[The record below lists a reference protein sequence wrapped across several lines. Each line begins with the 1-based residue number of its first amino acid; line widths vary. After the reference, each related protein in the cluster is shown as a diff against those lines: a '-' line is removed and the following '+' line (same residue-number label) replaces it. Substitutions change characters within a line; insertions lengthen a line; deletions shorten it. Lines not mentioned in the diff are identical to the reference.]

1 MELKRIEQ
9 FNDWWTTEKV
19 RANLLKPYKRPLF
32 HEILRYMDDRQII
45 LVYGLRRV
53 GKTTLFYQL
62 IQHLLDEGVDPG
74 NILYFS
80 FDLTKAEIEDV
91 LRTYEQEKL
100 RRNFD
105 TAERIFVFFDE
116 IHKTENWQ
124 NELKIFYDL
133 YPNIKFF
140 ICGSASINI
149 QKRATE
155 SLAGRVYDFM
165 LKPLSFKEF
174 LKLKG
179 VEVEFDEWQIYERRV
194 LPLFHDYLLK
204 GGFPE
209 IVEERSEE
217 KIKNYLRNNVIER
230 IILVDLP
237 AEFGI
242 KDMELLKTLVELVAR
257 NPGLRINYDALA
269 RDLKRSKP
277 TIINYIS
284 YLEYALILKLVRNLR
299 PGFMATSRKMR
310 KAYPNNVAFSHI
322 FAAPEDIGK
331 VIETAVLQELD
342 AEYYFRDNTTEIDFI
357 LKDGKIVPVE
367 VKYGKV
373 ELKRFLRALDK
384 IELDYGFVIT
394 RDIYKEEEIN
404 GKRIFMMPA
413 WAFVLFKD
421 EFITKNNLFI
431 PG

>member
-1 MELKRIEQ
+1 MELRRIEQ
-9 FNDWWTTEKV
+9 FNDWWTSGKV

-32 HEILRYMDDRQII
+32 HEIQKYMDDRQII

-62 IQHLLDEGVDPG
+62 IQHLIDKGANPG

-80 FDLTKAEIEDV
+80 FDVTKAEIEDV

-105 TAERIFVFFDE
+105 ATKRIFIFFDE

-155 SLAGRVYDFM
+155 SLAGRMYDFK
-165 LKPLSFKEF
+165 LNPLSFKEF
-174 LKLKG
+174 LKLKDI
-179 VEVEFDEWQIYERRV
+179 EVRFEEWQIYERRV

-209 IVEERSEE
+209 IVEEESEE
-217 KIKNYLRNNVIER
+217 KIRNYLRNNVIER
-230 IILVDLP
+230 IIFVDLP
-237 AEFGI
+237 SEFGI
-242 KDMELLKTLVELVAR
+242 KDMDLLKTLVELVAR
-257 NPGLRINYDALA
+257 NPGLRINYDALS

-322 FAAPEDIGK
+322 FAFENSFGK

-342 AEYYFRDNTTEIDFI
+342 AEYYFRDNATEIDFI
-357 LKDGKIVPVE
+357 LKNGKIVPIE

-373 ELKRFLRALDK
+373 ELKQFLRALDK

-404 GKRIFMMPA
+404 GKRIFMIPA

-421 EFITKNNLFI
+421 EFLI
-431 PG
+431 

>member
-1 MELKRIEQ
+1 MELRTIEQ
-9 FNDWWTTEKV
+9 FNDWWTTGKV
-19 RANLLKPYKRPLF
+19 RANLLKSYKRALF
-32 HEILRYMDDRQII
+32 HQILKYRDDKQII

-62 IQHLLDEGVDPG
+62 IQHLLDDGVEPG

-80 FDLTKAEIEDV
+80 FDVTKAGIEDV

-105 TAERIFVFFDE
+105 AAGRIFIFFDE
-116 IHKTENWQ
+116 IHKAENWQ

-133 YPNIKFF
+133 YPNLKFF

-155 SLAGRVYDFM
+155 SLAGRMYDFK
-165 LKPLSFKEF
+165 LSPFSFKEF
-174 LKLKG
+174 LRWKG
-179 VEVEFDEWQIYERRV
+179 IEVEFREWQLYERSV

-209 IVEERSEE
+209 ILDEESED
-217 KIKNYLRNNVIER
+217 KIRHYLRNNVLER
-230 IILVDLP
+230 IIFVDLP
-237 AEFGI
+237 SEFGI
-242 KDMELLKTLVELVAR
+242 KDMELLKTLVELVAT
-257 NPGLRINYDALA
+257 NPGMRINYDALS

-284 YLEYALILKLVRNLR
+284 YLEYALILRRVRNLR
-299 PGFMATSRKMR
+299 PGLMATSRKMR
-310 KAYPNNVAFSHI
+310 KVYPTNVAFARI
-322 FAAPEDIGK
+322 FAPESSPGIGRVVET
-331 VIETAVLQELD
+331 VILQELD

-357 LKDGKIVPVE
+357 LKNGRIVPVV
-367 VKYGKV
+367 VKYGGEP
-373 ELKRFLRALDK
+373 ELKQFLRTLAK
-384 IELDYGFVIT
+384 IGLDYGFVIT
-394 RDIYKEEEIN
+394 RDIYKEEKIN
-404 GKRIFMMPA
+404 GKRILMVPA

-421 EFITKNNLFI
+421 EFIR
-431 PG
+431 